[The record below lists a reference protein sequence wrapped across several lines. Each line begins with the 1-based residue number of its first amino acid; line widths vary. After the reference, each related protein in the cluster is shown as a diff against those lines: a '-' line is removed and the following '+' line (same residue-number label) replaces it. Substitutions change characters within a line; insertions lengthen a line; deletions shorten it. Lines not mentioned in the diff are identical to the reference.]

1 MPTRSSLYG
10 TDGCPSGW
18 VVCNLDAAHTRI
30 ETTVHVG
37 ILDVLRQLDGNDVL
51 VIDIPI
57 GLLPERVPGG
67 RECDRIAR
75 RLIGPRRSSVFS
87 APCRPA
93 LRANGWDEA
102 RAFGLTK
109 QGHAILPK
117 IAAVDK
123 GIDPFGRSMFARGA
137 PNSRSRGW
145 PGGPC
150 DTRRSLRPAER
161 SDSPRWRPRVKR
173 LTALH
178 FATYSKVHV

>member
-123 GIDPFGRSMFARGA
+123 GIDPVRQEHVREGRPELAFAWMAGRPMRHKKKSAAGREERLAALAAAGQTLDSA
-137 PNSRSRGW
+137 PFR
-145 PGGPC
+145 
-150 DTRRSLRPAER
+150 DIQ
-161 SDSPRWRPRVKR
+161 
-173 LTALH
+173 
-178 FATYSKVHV
+178 